1 MLWIILRNTWRDW
14 VAKQFAQL
22 PSSYHYYF
30 VDGYLRKQVD
40 AGKANYFHK
49 LLDSQR
55 EMCYNNNVERS

>member
-1 MLWIILRNTWRDW
+1 M
-14 VAKQFAQL
+14 AKQFAQL

-49 LLDSQR
+49 LLDSQC